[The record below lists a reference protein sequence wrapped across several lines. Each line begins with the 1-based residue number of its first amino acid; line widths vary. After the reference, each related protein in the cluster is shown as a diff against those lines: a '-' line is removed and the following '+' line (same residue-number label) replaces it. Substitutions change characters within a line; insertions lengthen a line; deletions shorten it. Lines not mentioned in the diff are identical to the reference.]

1 MKSFS
6 GELRGGLKKRYGRLP
21 SAAFTAIQFNRY
33 SSQDAPVSQ
42 ETTRKW
48 MRGLSMP
55 SYLHLKVLIVWLKL
69 DIMKC
74 LDLADVRLSDASLES
89 DIFYADETI
98 RITEILNKL
107 PFKTLETV
115 LGLVSSRRP
124 S

>member
-1 MKSFS
+1 
-6 GELRGGLKKRYGRLP
+6 
-21 SAAFTAIQFNRY
+21 
-33 SSQDAPVSQ
+33 
-42 ETTRKW
+42 

-55 SYLHLKVLIVWLKL
+55 SYLHLRMLIVWLKL